1 MHFLNTILFV
11 SLGNENL
18 GIITL
23 LHVLLGVPRMQG
35 PDLSLPGPN
44 LRVVFAVSTPEG

>member
-1 MHFLNTILFV
+1 MHLLGSILFV
-11 SLGNENL
+11 SLGNKNL

-23 LHVLLGVPRMQG
+23 LYGLLGVPRMQG

-44 LRVVFAVSTPEG
+44 LRVVFARRILEA